1 MPIIAINGKI
11 GSGKDTIGKMIQ
23 YLTSGAPEKWT
34 FEEFLDYD
42 KLGIRVSTEYEYS
55 HNWEIKKFAGK
66 LKQIASILTGIPLK
80 NFENQEFK
88 NTFLPSDWNYFLKD
102 KTITDDGIGLV
113 LNKMTVREFLQKL
126 GTEAMRDGLHTNVWV
141 NSLFSDYIVTTIA
154 TGSNEFDVQDTDLEP
169 KWIITDLRFPNEY
182 DAVADRNGITIRV
195 TRPGTLAGTHPSETA
210 LDSYPYT
217 YEISNDGDYNSLLN
231 KVREILVKA
240 KIIS

>member
-1 MPIIAINGKI
+1 MKLDCHREIVEQDRHDRNALAHRRLEIHAGEADRGITPDVDAELVRAGE
-11 GSGKDTIGKMIQ
+11 
-23 YLTSGAPEKWT
+23 LGAHGEAEPVAELGRLSPADVGMRRRRLPERR
-34 FEEFLDYD
+34 ELVA
-42 KLGIRVSTEYEYS
+42 RA
-55 HNWEIKKFAGK
+55 AGVV
-66 LKQIASILTGIPLK
+66 G
-80 NFENQEFK
+80 
-88 NTFLPSDWNYFLKD
+88 
-102 KTITDDGIGLV
+102 DDGIGLV
-113 LNKMTVREFLQKL
+113 VNKMSVREFLQKL

-195 TRPGTLAGTHPSETA
+195 TRPGTLSGTHPSETA